1 MRILV
6 PTGQWFPE
14 ATGGSA
20 RVATET
26 AIALAARGH
35 DVTVIAPASIGRP
48 AVEQL
53 AENLIVRR
61 SLPRTRLP
69 ITLTDVVHTARA
81 VRGDSRY
88 DVALVHQSTCATGL
102 IAAGFDAPISLVFH
116 ASALRELRFLRTRL
130 TGTKRLGTFGLE
142 PFLSWFERLSLERAT
157 SVLVLSEFSRGL
169 IEADHPEIAGRIT
182 RVSGG
187 VDVDRFE
194 PRDGLQAAR
203 KRLGI
208 RLDGTLLVTARRLEP
223 RMGLE
228 QLLEAV
234 RIARGDGLDLRL
246 AVIGSGSLD
255 QSLRALAVDLGLGD
269 VVDLRGRV
277 PDTEL
282 VDWYR
287 AADLFVLPTIAYEGF
302 GMVTVEALA
311 SGVPVV
317 GTPIG
322 ATPELLAPLDAR
334 LIAPSADAAG
344 LAAAIRTA
352 LPLAGSELRTACREY
367 ACSEFAWS
375 HVMDAWEKALEATSE
390 SSPRNALQPA
400 VSVAR
405 G

>member
-26 AIALAARGH
+26 ALALAGRGH
-35 DVTVIAPASIGRP
+35 EVTVIAPVSARP
-48 AVEQL
+48 AVEQI
-53 AENLIVRR
+53 AENLTIRR
-61 SLPRTRLP
+61 SLPRMRLP
-69 ITLTDVVHTARA
+69 ITLTDVVSTART
-81 VRGDSRY
+81 VRGLRSY
-88 DVALVHQSTCATGL
+88 DVALVHQSTCAAGL
-102 IAAGFDAPISLVFH
+102 VAAGFEAPMALVFH
-116 ASALRELRFLRTRL
+116 ASALRELRFLRTRVS
-130 TGTKRLGTFGLE
+130 GTKRLGTYGLE
-142 PFLSWFERLSLERAT
+142 PFLAWFERLSLERAT

-169 IEADHPEIAGRIT
+169 IEADHPAIAGRVT

-187 VDVDRFE
+187 VDVDRFT
-194 PRDGLQAAR
+194 PGDGTLPARD
-203 KRLGI
+203 RLGI
-208 RLDGTLLVTARRLEP
+208 RPDGALLVTARRLEP

-234 RIARGDGLDLRL
+234 RIARRGGVDLRL
-246 AVIGSGSLD
+246 AVIGSGSLERRL
-255 QSLRALAVDLGLGD
+255 QALAVDLGLGD

-277 PDTEL
+277 PDAEL

-317 GTPIG
+317 GTPVG
-322 ATPELLAPLDAR
+322 ATPELLEPLDKR
-334 LIAPSADAAG
+334 LIAQTADAEG
-344 LAAAIRTA
+344 LAAAIRAA
-352 LPLAGSELRTACREY
+352 LQIAGPELRTACREY
-367 ACSEFAWS
+367 ACAEYAWPR
-375 HVMDAWEKALEATSE
+375 VMDTWEQALETTSGSSTISE
-390 SSPRNALQPA
+390 SGLA

>member
-26 AIALAARGH
+26 ALALAGRGH
-35 DVTVIAPASIGRP
+35 DVTVIAPASARP
-48 AVEQL
+48 AVEHI
-53 AENLIVRR
+53 AENLTIRR
-61 SLPRTRLP
+61 SLRRTRLP
-69 ITLTDVVHTARA
+69 ITLTDVVHTARS
-81 VRGDSRY
+81 VRGLPPY
-88 DVALVHQSTCATGL
+88 DVALVHQSTCAAGL
-102 IAAGFDAPISLVFH
+102 VAAGFEAPISLVFH

-130 TGTKRLGTFGLE
+130 SGTKRLGTYGLE
-142 PFLSWFERLSLERAT
+142 PFLSWFERISLARAT
-157 SVLVLSEFSRGL
+157 SVLVLSEFSRRL
-169 IEADHPEIAGRIT
+169 IEADHPAIASRIT

-187 VDVDRFE
+187 VDVDRFT
-194 PRDGLQAAR
+194 PGDGPQRARD
-203 KRLGI
+203 RLGI
-208 RLDGTLLVTARRLEP
+208 RSGGALLVTARRLEP

-228 QLLEAV
+228 QLLEAL
-234 RIARGDGLDLRL
+234 RIARDAGLDLRL
-246 AVIGSGSLD
+246 AVIGSGSLKRPL
-255 QSLRALAVDLGLGD
+255 QALAAGLGLGD

-317 GTPIG
+317 GTPVG
-322 ATPELLAPLDAR
+322 ATPELLGPLDAR
-334 LIAPSADAAG
+334 LVAETPDAEG

-352 LPLAGSELRTACREY
+352 LQLAGPELRAACREY
-367 ACSEFAWS
+367 ACATFAWPRVMDVWEQALETTSGSSTLGES
-375 HVMDAWEKALEATSE
+375 HV
-390 SSPRNALQPA
+390 A

>member
-26 AIALAARGH
+26 ALALAGRGH
-35 DVTVIAPASIGRP
+35 EVTVIAPVSTRS
-48 AVEQL
+48 AVERIG
-53 AENLIVRR
+53 ENLTIRR
-61 SLPRTRLP
+61 ALPRTRLP
-69 ITLTDVVHTARA
+69 ITLTDVVSTAHA
-81 VRGDSRY
+81 VRGLASY
-88 DVALVHQSTCATGL
+88 DVALVHQSTCAVGL
-102 IAAGFDAPISLVFH
+102 VAAGFEAPVALVFH

-130 TGTKRLGTFGLE
+130 SGAKRLGTYGLE
-142 PFLSWFERLSLERAT
+142 PFLSRFERISLERST
-157 SVLVLSEFSRGL
+157 SVLVLSEFSRRL
-169 IEADHPEIAGRIT
+169 IEADHPLIASRIT

-187 VDVDRFE
+187 VDIDRFS
-194 PRDGLQAAR
+194 PGDGLQPAR
-203 KRLGI
+203 DRLGI
-208 RLDGTLLVTARRLEP
+208 PTGGALLVTARRLEP

-234 RIARGDGLDLRL
+234 RIARGSGVDLRL
-246 AVIGSGSLD
+246 AVIGSGSLERPL
-255 QSLRALAVDLGLGD
+255 QALAVDLGLGD

-277 PDTEL
+277 SDAEL

-287 AADLFVLPTIAYEGF
+287 AADLFVLPTVAYEGF

-317 GTPIG
+317 GTPVG
-322 ATPELLAPLDAR
+322 ATPELLEPLDRR
-334 LIAPSADAAG
+334 LIAQTADAEG
-344 LAAAIRTA
+344 LAAVIRAT
-352 LPLAGSELRTACREY
+352 LELTGPELRTACREY
-367 ACSEFAWS
+367 ACADFAWP
-375 HVMDAWEKALEATSE
+375 HVMDVWEQALETTSE
-390 SSPRNALQPA
+390 SSTLGESRFA

>member
-6 PTGQWFPE
+6 PTCQWFPE

-26 AIALAARGH
+26 ALALAGRGH
-35 DVTVIAPASIGRP
+35 EVTVVAPVSGRP
-48 AVEQL
+48 AVEHIG
-53 AENLIVRR
+53 ENLTILR

-69 ITLTDVVHTARA
+69 ITLTDVVATART
-81 VRGDSRY
+81 VRGLPRY
-88 DVALVHQSTCATGL
+88 DVALVHQSTCAAGL
-102 IAAGFDAPISLVFH
+102 VAAGFEAPISLVFH

-130 TGTKRLGTFGLE
+130 SRGKRLGTYGLD
-142 PFLSWFERLSLERAT
+142 PFLSWFERISLARST

-169 IEADHPEIAGRIT
+169 IEADHPAIAGRIT

-187 VDVDRFE
+187 VDVDRFT
-194 PRDGLQAAR
+194 PGDGLLPAR
-203 KRLGI
+203 DRLGI
-208 RLDGTLLVTARRLEP
+208 RRDGALLVTARRLEP

-234 RIARGDGLDLRL
+234 RIARSGGADLRL
-246 AVIGSGSLD
+246 AVIGSGDLD
-255 QSLRALAVDLGLGD
+255 RRLQALAVELGLGD

-277 PDTEL
+277 PDAEL

-311 SGVPVV
+311 CGVPVV

-322 ATPELLAPLDAR
+322 ATPELLGPLDKR
-334 LIAPSADAAG
+334 LIAETADAEG
-344 LAAAIRTA
+344 LAAAIRIA
-352 LPLAGSELRTACREY
+352 LQLAGPTLRTACRKY
-367 ACSEFAWS
+367 ACAEYSWPR
-375 HVMDAWEKALEATSE
+375 VMDAWEQALETTSG
-390 SSPRNALQPA
+390 SSTLGKSRVAA
-400 VSVAR
+400 SVAL

>member
-6 PTGQWFPE
+6 ATCQWFPE
-14 ATGGSA
+14 TTGGSA

-26 AIALAARGH
+26 AVALAGRGH
-35 DVTVIAPASIGRP
+35 EVTVVAPVSGRP
-48 AVEQL
+48 AVEKIT
-53 AENLIVRR
+53 ENLTILR

-69 ITLTDVVHTARA
+69 ITLTDVVSTART
-81 VRGDSRY
+81 VRGLRSY
-88 DVALVHQSTCATGL
+88 DIALVHQSTCAAGL
-102 IAAGFDAPISLVFH
+102 VAAGFEAPISLVFH

-130 TGTKRLGTFGLE
+130 SVAKRLGTYGLD
-142 PFLSWFERLSLERAT
+142 PFLSWFERISLERST

-169 IEADHPEIAGRIT
+169 IEADHPGIASRIM

-187 VDVDRFE
+187 VDVDRFTPGE
-194 PRDGLQAAR
+194 GMLSAR
-203 KRLGI
+203 ARLGI
-208 RLDGTLLVTARRLEP
+208 RGDGALLVTARRLEP

-234 RIARGDGLDLRL
+234 RIARSGGVDLRL
-246 AVIGSGSLD
+246 AVIGSGDLELP
-255 QSLRALAVDLGLGD
+255 LRTLAVNLGLGD

-277 PDTEL
+277 PDAEL

-311 SGVPVV
+311 CGVPVV
-317 GTPIG
+317 GTPVG
-322 ATPELLAPLDAR
+322 ATPELLEPLDKR
-334 LIAPSADAAG
+334 LIAHTPGAEG

-352 LPLAGSELRTACREY
+352 LLLAGPELRAACREY
-367 ACSEFAWS
+367 ACGEFAWPR
-375 HVMDAWEKALEATSE
+375 VVDGWEQALETTRG
-390 SSPRNALQPA
+390 SSTLGRLHTA

>member
-6 PTGQWFPE
+6 PTAQWFPE

-26 AIALAARGH
+26 ARALASRGH
-35 DVTVIAPASIGRP
+35 EVTVVAPVSASPPIER
-48 AVEQL
+48 L
-53 AENLIVRR
+53 AENLTIRR

-69 ITLTDVVHTARA
+69 ITLTDVVATARA
-81 VRGDSRY
+81 ARGLRGY
-88 DVALVHQSTCATGL
+88 DVALVHQSTGAVGL
-102 IAAGFDAPISLVFH
+102 IAAGFDAPIALVFH
-116 ASALRELRFLRTRL
+116 ASALRELRFLRTRVS
-130 TGTKRLGTFGLE
+130 GARRLGTYGPD

-169 IEADHPEIAGRIT
+169 IEADHPALAARIT

-187 VDVDRFE
+187 VDVDRFT
-194 PRDGLQAAR
+194 PGDGPLRAR
-203 KRLGI
+203 ERLGI
-208 RLDGTLLVTARRLEP
+208 RPDGALLVTARRLEP

-234 RIARGDGLDLRL
+234 RIARGGGVDLRL
-246 AVIGSGSLD
+246 AVIGSGSLE
-255 QSLRALAVDLGLGD
+255 QRLQALAVDLGIGG

-277 PDTEL
+277 PDAEL

-317 GTPIG
+317 GTAVG
-322 ATPELLAPLDAR
+322 ATPELLEPLDKR
-334 LIAPSADAAG
+334 LIAQTADAEG
-344 LAAAIRTA
+344 LAAAILTA
-352 LPLAGSELRTACREY
+352 LQLAGPELRTVCREY
-367 ACSEFAWS
+367 ACAEFAWPR
-375 HVMDAWEKALEATSE
+375 VMDTWEQALETTSAA
-390 SSPRNALQPA
+390 STLRTSCLAASR
-400 VSVAR
+400 S
-405 G
+405 